1 MTQITNKGLTPK
13 KIRKDKLMANT
24 ADKPVIDILL
34 STYNGGLYLKEQL
47 DSLLSQIYKNWSL
60 IVRDDGSSDNT
71 VEIIKE
77 HCKKYPERITF
88 IEDNMHLGACRSFIR
103 LLEGSSADYVMFCD
117 QDDVWL
123 SDKIDITLKAM
134 QEIESEHGDIPILV
148 HTDLKVVDQEKNLI
162 SESFWRYQH
171 LDPHLK
177 SLNTLLVLNNV
188 TGCTMMI
195 NSKLKKLVA
204 SVPEGAILHDWWIAL
219 VASAFG
225 KIEYVSVPT
234 MLYRQHGKNEAGAV
248 SYSLSYF
255 SSRVRNLGASIDLAR
270 RIVEQGRS
278 FLMIYGD
285 RISKADREIVYNFST
300 LFQQWKIK
308 RLFTLLRFRLKT
320 YGFLRNLGISTLFL
334 LLSDKGSSKALEY
347 R

>member
-1 MTQITNKGLTPK
+1 MPK
-13 KIRKDKLMANT
+13 NEKRYY
-24 ADKPVIDILL
+24 VDILL
-34 STYNGGLYLKEQL
+34 STYNGGLYLDEL
-47 DSLLSQIYKNWSL
+47 LNSLLEQTHKDWRL

-71 VEIIKE
+71 VKIVKDFSAGHPDRVILLGGDG
-77 HCKKYPERITF
+77 RR
-88 IEDNMHLGACRSFIR
+88 LGACRSFIK
-103 LLEGSSADYVMFCD
+103 LLEASEADYVMFCD

-123 SDKIDITLKAM
+123 PDKIDITLKAM
-134 QEIESEHGDIPILV
+134 QETESKHGDIPILV

-177 SLNTLLVLNNV
+177 GLNTLLVLNNV

-195 NSKLKKLVA
+195 NGRLAKLVA

-219 VASAFG
+219 VATAFG
-225 KIEYVSVPT
+225 RVEYVSAPT

-255 SSRVRNLGASIDLAR
+255 SSRVRNLGASMDLAR
-270 RIVEQGRS
+270 RIVEQGKA
-278 FLMIYGD
+278 FLLIYGD

-334 LLSDKGSSKALEY
+334 LLSDKVSQD
-347 R
+347 